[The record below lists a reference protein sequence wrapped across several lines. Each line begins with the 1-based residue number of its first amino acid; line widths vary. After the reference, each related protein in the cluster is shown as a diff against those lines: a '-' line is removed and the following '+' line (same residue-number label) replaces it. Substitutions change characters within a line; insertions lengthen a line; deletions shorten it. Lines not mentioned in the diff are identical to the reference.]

1 MDNSICQVY
10 EDKIQSLE
18 EEIKL
23 LTEKYEDYQQES
35 TFYSDEEILMSK
47 KSFQRE
53 FWRPSQGYEYLPDLR
68 DQLES
73 LEMDLSFIM
82 KFTGIHFTSHFK
94 KTVEKTR
101 NRTVWKHRLSG
112 NCHSLSFQ
120 VEFQLL
126 EVQLDPTSVFCV
138 HPSKKFLKNKENVSV
153 VVSDLSVL
161 MSCGGDSYVSKFVSS
176 IEEHGNLLQ
185 FFRSLSSY
193 AEWYEHRRCTFLHFK
208 AKYPNFVALPEGL
221 LGHYIILRNPKPSG
235 FELMVVWKIHIDEE
249 GRITPL
255 LDLLTKVP
263 EQVLAWKMAAI
274 ENAPTG
280 FRSMLLLFGIEAAIE
295 NLIKVVSLGK

>member
-126 EVQLDPTSVFCV
+126 EVQ
-138 HPSKKFLKNKENVSV
+138 NKENVSV

-235 FELMVVWKIHIDEE
+235 QLPNEE